1 MRKITG
7 KALAAVLAMALL
19 TSSFS
24 GTFAFAASS
33 ERAGSV
39 SFSGDDEVTLV
50 KDTEDPNKYKF
61 DLEDLIGTMT
71 LTTTDKAE
79 KDVAVDSEDL
89 SFRHAKGDNL
99 ISIKDGKARVKSD
112 KTGTETIMVYGE
124 ATITRDDRDIT
135 LKGQKEITIHVV
147 ESGYLFVGVK
157 GEADKKVGEEVPAL
171 EFIRQLPAMI

>member
-1 MRKITG
+1 MRKFTG
-7 KALAAVLAMALL
+7 NALAAVLAMALL

-50 KDTEDPNKYKF
+50 KDTEDPNEYKF
-61 DLEDLIGTMT
+61 DLEGLIGTMT

-112 KTGTETIMVYGE
+112 KTGPETIMV
-124 ATITRDDRDIT
+124 
-135 LKGQKEITIHVV
+135 
-147 ESGYLFVGVK
+147 
-157 GEADKKVGEEVPAL
+157 
-171 EFIRQLPAMI
+171 

>member
-50 KDTEDPNKYKF
+50 KDTEDPNEYKF
-61 DLEDLIGTMT
+61 DLEGLIGTMT

-112 KTGTETIMVYGE
+112 KTGRERRRAGFMWSHMAGN
-124 ATITRDDRDIT
+124 
-135 LKGQKEITIHVV
+135 
-147 ESGYLFVGVK
+147 
-157 GEADKKVGEEVPAL
+157 VPAC
-171 EFIRQLPAMI
+171 AMICPYSQAYKS

>member
-50 KDTEDPNKYKF
+50 KDTEDPNEYKF
-61 DLEDLIGTMT
+61 DLEGLIGTMT

-89 SFRHAKGDNL
+89 SFRHAKG
-99 ISIKDGKARVKSD
+99 ARP
-112 KTGTETIMVYGE
+112 ELR
-124 ATITRDDRDIT
+124 ATR
-135 LKGQKEITIHVV
+135 
-147 ESGYLFVGVK
+147 
-157 GEADKKVGEEVPAL
+157 PAP
-171 EFIRQLPAMI
+171 RPSWSMAKRPSPATTATSP

>member
-1 MRKITG
+1 MFISLMACANTQTTIFKEDKKDEKNYRKSSRSSAR
-7 KALAAVLAMALL
+7 KALL

-50 KDTEDPNKYKF
+50 KDTEDPNEYKL
-61 DLEDLIGTMT
+61 DLEALIGTMT

-99 ISIKDGKARVKSD
+99 ISIKDGQ
-112 KTGTETIMVYGE
+112 
-124 ATITRDDRDIT
+124 
-135 LKGQKEITIHVV
+135 GQ
-147 ESGYLFVGVK
+147 S
-157 GEADKKVGEEVPAL
+157 
-171 EFIRQLPAMI
+171 

>member
-50 KDTEDPNKYKF
+50 KDTEDPNEYKF
-61 DLEDLIGTMT
+61 DLEGLIGTMT

-89 SFRHAKGDNL
+89 SFRHAK
-99 ISIKDGKARVKSD
+99 RCV
-112 KTGTETIMVYGE
+112 
-124 ATITRDDRDIT
+124 
-135 LKGQKEITIHVV
+135 
-147 ESGYLFVGVK
+147 
-157 GEADKKVGEEVPAL
+157 
-171 EFIRQLPAMI
+171 